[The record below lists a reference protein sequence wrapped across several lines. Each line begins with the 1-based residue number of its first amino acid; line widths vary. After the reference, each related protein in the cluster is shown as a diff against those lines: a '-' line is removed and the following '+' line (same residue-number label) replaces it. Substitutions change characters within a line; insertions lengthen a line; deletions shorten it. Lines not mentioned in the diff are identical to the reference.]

1 MLSLGFFAQS
11 GQSQLLWPGFWQVKH
26 FTLPE
31 DFLSSLNMV
40 NAVSMRRPAA
50 STNSSVVVTDEL
62 DTSPHSTSQEQLKI
76 VPGWTQ
82 HTSIQAL
89 STLPIMLL
97 TLSTLSWLVHFL
109 GVKNSISS
117 FRKLG
122 PTLLSN
128 ACFGSSKPPLLS
140 TTQQCYP

>member
-1 MLSLGFFAQS
+1 MSASVSGMIVQEVPVTSPVKGVTDCPARAQFTFLVGRPGFIPAPLVLSLGFFAQS
-11 GQSQLLWPGFWQVKH
+11 GQSQLLWPGFWQEKH

-40 NAVSMRRPAA
+40 NAVSMRRQAT

-76 VPGWTQ
+76 VPGRTQ

-89 STLPIMLL
+89 STLLIML
-97 TLSTLSWLVHFL
+97 
-109 GVKNSISS
+109 
-117 FRKLG
+117 
-122 PTLLSN
+122 
-128 ACFGSSKPPLLS
+128 
-140 TTQQCYP
+140 